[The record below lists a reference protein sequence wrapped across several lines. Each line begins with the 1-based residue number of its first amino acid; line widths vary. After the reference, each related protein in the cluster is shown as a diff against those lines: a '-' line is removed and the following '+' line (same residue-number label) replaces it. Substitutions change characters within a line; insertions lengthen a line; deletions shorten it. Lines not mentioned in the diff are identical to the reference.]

1 MGGKQAGG
9 VLVALVGAVLV
20 VAGVRGTLG
29 DVWAA
34 LVKAPAK
41 AAAAAKDVPT
51 TIGPITKQPI
61 KPPPGYPGTGLT
73 A

>member
-9 VLVALVGAVLV
+9 VLIALVGAVLV

-34 LVKAPAK
+34 LVKAEAQAIDPS
-41 AAAAAKDVPT
+41 V
-51 TIGPITKQPI
+51 PI
-61 KPPPGYPGTGLT
+61 KTPPVSTAQQFLPGYPGTGVT
-73 A
+73 T

>member
-9 VLVALVGAVLV
+9 VLIALVGAVLV

-34 LVKAPAK
+34 LVKAS
-41 AAAAAKDVPT
+41 PT
-51 TIGPITKQPI
+51 AIDPSVPI
-61 KPPPGYPGTGLT
+61 KTPPKSTTDQYMPGYPGTGVT

>member
-9 VLVALVGAVLV
+9 VLIALVGAVLV

-29 DVWAA
+29 EVWAA
-34 LVKAPAK
+34 LVKAAPGAI
-41 AAAAAKDVPT
+41 DPSV
-51 TIGPITKQPI
+51 PI
-61 KPPPGYPGTGLT
+61 KAPPVSTADQFMPGYPGTGVT